1 MQRSERSAD
10 FFDAFALG
18 AWAPAF
24 AGETKFGGKSKKLAP
39 FAEGRS
45 MSGEHIVVVEDDP
58 MSQRLMVDL
67 LVVTGYKVKA
77 FGDAESGLVAMHAA
91 PPDLVLMDIRLPGM
105 DGFAA
110 LTALRTDPATVAVP
124 VIAVTASVMLGERE
138 KIMQAGFT
146 GYHPK
151 PIQIAQLLK
160 EIEQTLANG

>member
-1 MQRSERSAD
+1 
-10 FFDAFALG
+10 
-18 AWAPAF
+18 
-24 AGETKFGGKSKKLAP
+24 
-39 FAEGRS
+39 

-91 PPDLVLMDIRLPGM
+91 PPDLVLMDIRLPGI

-110 LTALRTDPATVAVP
+110 LTALRADAATVDVP

-160 EIEQTLANG
+160 EIEQTLADTPKHAPQSDA